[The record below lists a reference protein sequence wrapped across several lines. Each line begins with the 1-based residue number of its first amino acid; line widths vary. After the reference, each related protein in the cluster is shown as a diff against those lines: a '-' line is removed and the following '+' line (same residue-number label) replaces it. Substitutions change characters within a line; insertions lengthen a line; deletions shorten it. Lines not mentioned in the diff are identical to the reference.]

1 MTVNVVI
8 ITGVTWLALTILTRF
23 VLPDNIRIAVMMI
36 GGVITMIVPFL
47 SHVGIFIAIRRQN
60 RLVQS
65 FVSGQDACVI
75 FRREKKVAID
85 MIIVTVVLLLCV
97 APGGAVSFFH
107 EYGQQLGI
115 LYVWLNA
122 LIFVNS
128 SINPIIYLVRRRDI
142 RNALR
147 SMVPC

>member
-1 MTVNVVI
+1 MT
-8 ITGVTWLALTILTRF
+8 
-23 VLPDNIRIAVMMI
+23 
-36 GGVITMIVPFL
+36 VPFL

-65 FVSGQDACVI
+65 FVSGQDACVF

-85 MIIVTVVLLLCV
+85 MIIVTIVLLLCV
-97 APGGAVSFFH
+97 VPGRAVGFFH

-115 LYVWLNA
+115 LYVWSNA
-122 LIFVNS
+122 LIFINS

-147 SMVPC
+147 SMIPC